1 MKTTKIMTTTKK
13 TNSIFS
19 FILFFLFSSLIFSEV
34 KAQIITKDKN
44 ITKYT
49 YYTLEE
55 IKERFDIY
63 KIDSSTHLT
72 ENEFR
77 ERITIL
83 QDLKPSTYRTYKAA
97 VAYFA
102 TPARLKEISDINYG
116 INSSI
121 AIAKNKI
128 AYLRENKADSTISH
142 FRTQPIERIYD
153 FNRND
158 FVNKNQLEQVKKYV
172 FASSD
177 KPNFDIHQL
186 NKFLPNISQFGIKN
200 GQRAFGYR
208 MSLKNNYHL
217 LIVDLPENG
226 RKMILFQQNGWD
238 NTAKGV
244 Y

>member
-1 MKTTKIMTTTKK
+1 MKTIKFRVTTPNK
-13 TNSIFS
+13 SYIIFAS
-19 FILFFLFSSLIFSEV
+19 LFLLSGFILNPLN
-34 KAQIITKDKN
+34 AQITTKDKN
-44 ITKYT
+44 IPDYT

-55 IKERFDIY
+55 IKRRFDEY

-72 ENEFR
+72 EKEFL

-102 TPARLKEISDINYG
+102 TPTRLKEISDINYG

-121 AIAKNKI
+121 AIARNKI
-128 AYLRENKADSTISH
+128 AYLRENKADSTISV

-153 FNRND
+153 FYRKR
-158 FVNKNQLEQVKKYV
+158 FVNTDQLEEVKKYV
-172 FASSD
+172 FASTN
-177 KPNFDIHQL
+177 KPNFEVHQL
-186 NKFLPNISQFGIKN
+186 DKFLPNVAQFGIKD
-200 GQRAFGYR
+200 GQRAYGYR
-208 MSLKNNYHL
+208 MSLKDNYHL

-238 NTAKGV
+238 NRVKGV

>member
-1 MKTTKIMTTTKK
+1 MTLLNK
-13 TNSIFS
+13 
-19 FILFFLFSSLIFSEV
+19 LFFTFTFTFLFFICNFVFSTL

-44 ITKYT
+44 VAKYT

-55 IKERFDIY
+55 IKERFDRY
-63 KIDSSTHLT
+63 KIDSGTHLT
-72 ENEFR
+72 ESDFL
-77 ERITIL
+77 ERISIL
-83 QDLKPSTYRTYKAA
+83 QDLKPSTFRTYKAA

-102 TPARLKEISDINYG
+102 TPTRLKEISDINYG

-128 AYLRENKADSTISH
+128 AYLRENKADSTISV

-153 FNRND
+153 FGRNQ
-158 FVNKNQLEQVKKYV
+158 FVNKNQLEEIKKYV

-177 KPNFDIHQL
+177 KPNFEVHQL
-186 NKFLPNISQFGIKN
+186 EKFLPNVSQFGVKK

-208 MSLKNNYHL
+208 MSLKDNYHL

-226 RKMILFQQNGWD
+226 RKIILFQQNGWD
-238 NTAKGV
+238 NSVKGV